1 MNRLRSAELPDHRPP
16 AQRGVVSRRDGGGLR
31 ILCVLAI
38 AAALLITACAADDP
52 PPAPIR
58 QDQQQTPQHPPA
70 RPEQDQQDTPG
81 RQPQQQETLQT
92 SAAQPEPQTRQ
103 EQAQQQAQP
112 ADAPQQ
118 VVEQQPPP
126 LPTLRPILDGRQFHQ
141 PIELLELPD
150 GSLLVAEQRGYIT
163 RFVDD
168 NGEIEQFGILDL
180 TESITFRGEQGLLSM
195 ALHPDYEE
203 HPYLFVYYSP
213 SGESITR
220 LSRFRIVQ
228 GQAFVESELV
238 IIEIPQPYSNHNGG
252 AIRFGPD
259 GMLYLGLGDGGAA
272 NDPQGHGQN
281 RETLLGT
288 IIRIDVDGIDTSTPY
303 RIPTDNPFVGIAGV
317 RPEIWAWGL
326 RNPWRMAFDP
336 VTDLLWVA
344 DVGQDRVEEV
354 AIVVAGENH
363 GWNAFEGDECFRSED
378 ECAELTD
385 AVAPVG
391 SYGHDEGCSV
401 TGGMVY
407 RGEALPHLSGVY
419 IFGDFCSGT
428 IWGLWPDD
436 VAETGWARAA
446 ILESGQNIASFAVD
460 NDGEIYVLV
469 FNGPILKLAPERR

>member
-1 MNRLRSAELPDHRPP
+1 MNRLRSAEPPDHPP
-16 AQRGVVSRRDGGGLR
+16 RVQWGAVAPRDGRGGAR
-31 ILCVLAI
+31 LCALAI
-38 AAALLITACAADDP
+38 AAALLITACGADDP
-52 PPAPIR
+52 PPAPSPPEPR
-58 QDQQQTPQHPPA
+58 QTVEQPQQP
-70 RPEQDQQDTPG
+70 QQDD
-81 RQPQQQETLQT
+81 QPQRAQQQETLQT

-112 ADAPQQ
+112 AGAQQQ

-126 LPTLRPILDGRQFHQ
+126 LPTLEPILDDRQFHQ

-203 HPYLFVYYSP
+203 HPFLFVYYSP
-213 SGESITR
+213 RDANITR

-272 NDPQGHGQN
+272 NDPEGHGQN

-288 IIRIDVDGIDTSTPY
+288 IIRIDVNGIDTSTPY
-303 RIPTDNPFVGIAGV
+303 RIPTDNPFLGIAGV

-336 VTDLLWVA
+336 LTELLWVA

-354 AIVVAGENH
+354 AIVRAGDNH
-363 GWNAFEGDECFRSED
+363 GWNVFEGDECFRSD
-378 ECAELTD
+378 DRCAELTD

-407 RGEALPHLSGVY
+407 RGEALPDLSGVY

-436 VAETGWARAA
+436 AAETGWARAA
-446 ILESGQNIASFAVD
+446 ILESGRNIASFAVD

-469 FNGPILKLAPERR
+469 FNGPILKLAAESP

>member
-1 MNRLRSAELPDHRPP
+1 MNRLRSGEPADHRSP
-16 AQRGVVSRRDGGGLR
+16 AQRGEVSRRDGGGLPL
-31 ILCVLAI
+31 LCVLAI

-52 PPAPIR
+52 PPAPTPPEP
-58 QDQQQTPQHPPA
+58 QQTV
-70 RPEQDQQDTPG
+70 E
-81 RQPQQQETLQT
+81 QPQQPQQDDQPQRTQQQEPSQA

-103 EQAQQQAQP
+103 ELAQQQAQP
-112 ADAPQQ
+112 ADAQQQ
-118 VVEQQPPP
+118 VVEQQSPP
-126 LPTLRPILDGRQFHQ
+126 LPTLQPILDGRQFHQ

-150 GSLLVAEQRGYIT
+150 GSFLVAEQRGYIT

-213 SGESITR
+213 SGENITR

-272 NDPQGHGQN
+272 DDPQGHGQN

-303 RIPTDNPFVGIAGV
+303 RIPTDNPFLGIAGV

-354 AIVVAGENH
+354 AIVGAGENH
-363 GWNAFEGDECFRSED
+363 GWNVFEGDECFRSD
-378 ECAELTD
+378 DRCAGLTD

-391 SYGHDEGCSV
+391 AYGHDEGCSV

-436 VAETGWARAA
+436 AAETGWARAP
-446 ILESGQNIASFAVD
+446 ILESGRNIASFAVD
-460 NDGEIYVLV
+460 TDGEIYVLV

>member
-1 MNRLRSAELPDHRPP
+1 MNPLRSSTI
-16 AQRGVVSRRDGGGLR
+16 G
-31 ILCVLAI
+31 
-38 AAALLITACAADDP
+38 AALIALLLFAGVAVSCGDDGPTEASRTAAPQEVEPDEQPTSARSQDASDRAADQREDSGGVER
-52 PPAPIR
+52 AEQSRAEAR
-58 QDQQQTPQHPPA
+58 QA
-70 RPEQDQQDTPG
+70 AQQDGEPETVADPSDEASSEEPESDAEPG
-81 RQPQQQETLQT
+81 PVT
-92 SAAQPEPQTRQ
+92 
-103 EQAQQQAQP
+103 
-112 ADAPQQ
+112 
-118 VVEQQPPP
+118 V
-126 LPTLRPILDGRQFHQ
+126 TLRPILGGHQFHQ
-141 PIELLELPD
+141 PIEMLELPD

-195 ALHPDYEE
+195 ALHPDYEDN
-203 HPYLFVYYSP
+203 PFLFVYYSP
-213 SGESITR
+213 RGENITR

-238 IIEIPQPYSNHNGG
+238 IIEVAQPYSNHNGG

-288 IIRIDVDGIDTSTPY
+288 IIRIDVNDIDTSTPY
-303 RIPTDNPFVGIAGV
+303 RIPTDNPFLGIAGV
-317 RPEIWAWGL
+317 RPEIWAYGL

-336 VTDLLWVA
+336 LTDLLWVA

-354 AIVVAGENH
+354 IIVQAGENH
-363 GWNAFEGDECFRSED
+363 GWNVFEGEECFRSDDDCAALD
-378 ECAELTD
+378 E

-391 SYGHDEGCSV
+391 TYRHDEGCSV

-407 RGEALPHLSGVY
+407 RGTALPHLQGVY

-436 VAETGWARAA
+436 SAETGWARRV
-446 ILESGQNIASFAVD
+446 IVESGELIASFGAD
-460 NDGEIYVLV
+460 SKGEIYVLV
-469 FNGPILKLAPERR
+469 FGGPILKLVAE